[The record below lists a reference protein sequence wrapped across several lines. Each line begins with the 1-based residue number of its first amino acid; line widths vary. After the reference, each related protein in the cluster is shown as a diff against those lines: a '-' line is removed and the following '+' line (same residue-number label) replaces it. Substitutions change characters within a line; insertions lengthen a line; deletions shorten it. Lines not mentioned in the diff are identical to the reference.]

1 MNLRYIRAIVRKEWA
16 ELYKDTLIVL
26 SVLFLPVI
34 FAALPLVILWSTGGY
49 EGAVEETAAAL
60 PAQMAQ
66 FCQGG
71 VGDNALSSGAC
82 TQVFIASQFIV
93 LFMMLPLLIPATI
106 APYTIVGEK
115 TQRTLEPLLATP
127 INTGDLLLGKN
138 LAATVPAV
146 ASTWLA
152 FGVFA
157 LGARLIISDPDV
169 FARLF
174 EGRWLFA
181 VFVLGPLLAV
191 LSVNLAI
198 MVSSRSTDPRV
209 AQQIAS
215 LVVFPIL
222 IVFFGQI
229 IGWFYLS
236 QVLVFVFALLALM
249 LDVLLSWLAVRI
261 FDREAILTRWT

>member
-1 MNLRYIRAIVRKEWA
+1 MNLRDINAIVRKEWA

-26 SVLFLPVI
+26 SVLFLPII

-49 EGAVEETAAAL
+49 EGAVDEAASAL
-60 PAQMAQ
+60 PAQMTQ
-66 FCQGG
+66 FCQG
-71 VGDNALSSGAC
+71 LSSGAC

-127 INTGDLLLGKN
+127 ISTGDLLLGKN
-138 LAATVPAV
+138 LAATLPAI

-169 FARLF
+169 FSRLF
-174 EGRWLFA
+174 EARWLVA
-181 VFVLGPLLAV
+181 VFILGPLLAV

-236 QVLVFVFALLALM
+236 QALVFVFALLALV
-249 LDVLLSWLAVRI
+249 LDVILSWLAVRI

>member
-1 MNLRYIRAIVRKEWA
+1 MNLRDINAIVRKEWA

-26 SVLFLPVI
+26 SVLFLPII
-34 FAALPLVILWSTGGY
+34 FAALPLVILWTTGGY
-49 EGAVEETAAAL
+49 EGAVDETASAL

-66 FCQGG
+66 FCQG
-71 VGDNALSSGAC
+71 LSSGAC
-82 TQVFIASQFIV
+82 TQVFISSQFIV

-127 INTGDLLLGKN
+127 IGTSDLLLGKN

-157 LGARLIISDPDV
+157 LGARLIISDPV
-169 FARLF
+169 VLARLF
-174 EGRWLFA
+174 EARWLVA
-181 VFVLGPLLAV
+181 VFILGPLLAV

-236 QVLVFVFALLALM
+236 QALVFVFVLLAL
-249 LDVLLSWLAVRI
+249 LFDVILSWLAVRI
-261 FDREAILTRWT
+261 FDREAILTRWR